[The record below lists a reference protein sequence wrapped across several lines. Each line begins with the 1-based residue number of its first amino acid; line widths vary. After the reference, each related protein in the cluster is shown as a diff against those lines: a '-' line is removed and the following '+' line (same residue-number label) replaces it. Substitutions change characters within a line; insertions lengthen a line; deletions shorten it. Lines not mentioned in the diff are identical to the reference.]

1 MHIRTVAGALL
12 LIAACAS
19 AQAASLA
26 LVPSANP
33 VVEDGAFTVNL
44 VLNATDAPGIHPG
57 LHSGAISV
65 DFNSTLLTFN
75 GFTLA
80 NGLILFS
87 PLTVTTNGTAKTI
100 TLGFQNA
107 PDTGTVG
114 TFAFTATGPAG
125 SLATLGLVDADD
137 LFGSFVNKAVSDQPY
152 VPGFAGTQVSI
163 APVPLP
169 AGIWLLGTAVGTLTA
184 CRRLKPGCPKPR

>member
-1 MHIRTVAGALL
+1 MHLRNFAAALL
-12 LIAACAS
+12 LIAAGSA

-33 VVEDGAFTVNL
+33 VVEDSTFTVNL
-44 VLNATDAPGIHPG
+44 VLNAADAPGIHPG

-65 DFNSTLLTFN
+65 DFNSTLLTYN

-80 NGLILFS
+80 NGLIFFS
-87 PLTVTTNGTAKTI
+87 PLAVTTNGTAQTV

-107 PDTGTVG
+107 PDAGTVG
-114 TFAFTATGPAG
+114 TFSFTATGPAG
-125 SLATLGLVDADD
+125 SLPTLGLVDADD

-152 VPGFAGTQVSI
+152 VPTFTGTQVSI
-163 APVPLP
+163 SPVPLP
-169 AGIWLLGTAVGTLTA
+169 AGIWLLGTAVGALA
-184 CRRLKPGCPKPR
+184 ARRRLKLR

>member
-1 MHIRTVAGALL
+1 MHLRNLAAALL
-12 LIAACAS
+12 LIAAGSA

-33 VVEDGAFTVNL
+33 VVEDSTFTVNL
-44 VLNATDAPGIHPG
+44 VLNAANAPGIHPG

-65 DFNSTLLTFN
+65 DFNSTLLTYN

-80 NGLILFS
+80 NGLIFFS
-87 PLTVTTNGTAKTI
+87 PLAVTTNGTAQTV

-107 PDTGTVG
+107 PDAGTVG
-114 TFAFTATGPAG
+114 TFSFTATGPAG

-152 VPGFAGTQVSI
+152 VPTFTGTQVSI
-163 APVPLP
+163 SPVPLP
-169 AGIWLLGTAVGTLTA
+169 AGIWLLGTAVGALA
-184 CRRLKPGCPKPR
+184 ARRRLKPR